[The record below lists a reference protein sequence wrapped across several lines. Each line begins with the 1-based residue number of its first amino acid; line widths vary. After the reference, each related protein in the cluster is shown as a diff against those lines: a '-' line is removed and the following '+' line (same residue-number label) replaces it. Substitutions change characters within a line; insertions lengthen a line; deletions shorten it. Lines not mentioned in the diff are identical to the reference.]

1 MITITETKEYTA
13 KKAALCWVLKELG
26 FIVSDI
32 DKFIED
38 YDDLRIAVCNAL
50 TGTSFQTNYAFT
62 SKDDES
68 HNTFAR
74 YIMMCDDPFEII
86 NLCKADYI
94 KASVSN
100 TPAIDAAF
108 DKIKD
113 QMQDVPM
120 NKKPDE
126 HVKNM
131 AELTKRRMN
140 LYDPETRLGASRIAI
155 ANVIDALVE
164 GKIDYNDFRLQVYSN
179 QPVQKCSCQCGYLAG
194 IGDEHCAMCGSK
206 TDRTTVLSR
215 FRRVIIDHDS
225 ANGFINAISR
235 CLNPK
240 TVYTGYDEDVDSIR
254 CILAYNSEYD
264 IDKNTMATINNHIRQ
279 YLVGIA
285 NYQYETNSVGEIT
298 DAYREYTIAKNLDE
312 SIESLNK
319 ILKLINVKYLIKHD
333 GDIYRVRAWR

>member
-1 MITITETKEYTA
+1 MITVTETKEYTA

-26 FIVSDI
+26 FIVTDI

-38 YDDLRIAVCNAL
+38 YYDLRIAVCNSL

-62 SKDDES
+62 LKDDES
-68 HNTFAR
+68 HNTLAR
-74 YIMMCDDPFEII
+74 YIMMCNEPFEIV
-86 NLCKADYI
+86 NLYKADYI

-108 DKIKD
+108 AKIRD
-113 QMQDVPM
+113 QIQDAPM

-126 HVKNM
+126 HLKNM

-155 ANVIDALVE
+155 ANVMDALVE
-164 GKIDYNDFRLQVYSN
+164 GKIDYNDFRLQVYN
-179 QPVQKCSCQCGYLAG
+179 QPVQKYTCQCGYLAG
-194 IGDEHCAMCGSK
+194 RRDGHCVMCGSK
-206 TDRTTVLSR
+206 TGRTTELSR
-215 FRRVIIDHDS
+215 FRRVIIGNDS
-225 ANGFINAISR
+225 ANSFINAISG

-240 TVYTGYDEDVDSIR
+240 TAYTGYDEDVDSIR

-264 IDKNTMATINNHIRQ
+264 IDENTMVTINNHIRQ